1 MNNLFLCGTNEGKG
15 SREVTVGGDT
25 SGEEVSLCPTIARL
39 KPAKDKG
46 SVKET
51 PVGKENEEGE

>member
-1 MNNLFLCGTNEGKG
+1 MKG
-15 SREVTVGGDT
+15 SREVTDDGVT
-25 SGEEVSLCPTIARL
+25 SDEEVPLCSCIARL
-39 KPAKDKG
+39 KPAKYKV